1 MNRILQWLDY
11 LSKQRH
17 TSTKS
22 PVPWAVFALQLE
34 NLHRFNFYTLI
45 KGIFF
50 MKQIWSLVS
59 APVEVGRNFSVDL
72 RAVSEEMNV
81 M

>member
-1 MNRILQWLDY
+1 
-11 LSKQRH
+11 
-17 TSTKS
+17 
-22 PVPWAVFALQLE
+22 
-34 NLHRFNFYTLI
+34 
-45 KGIFF
+45 